1 MTITSS
7 LGSPK
12 VRELPLHLS
21 FVDQFGF
28 ENLQLLVNFF

>member
-12 VRELPLHLS
+12 VRELSLHLS
-21 FVDQFGF
+21 LVDQFGF
-28 ENLQLLVNFF
+28 ENLQLLINVF